1 MPVSRER
8 EIEWSVVMSEVSELW
23 WFMETWKSLSL
34 WLWCIAPQ
42 VPCKQQSERNG
53 QGTTFGHLLNC
64 SLDIFF
70 FKLYIILEYI
80 WINDVVIV
88 SGGQQRNSAIQIH
101 VSIFPEVP
109 TPSKL
114 PHNIR
119 QFPVL
124 YIRSLLVIHFKHS
137 SVYMSIPNSLTIPSP
152 ILGAKSL
159 GSGEK
164 ASKTILNYQCKITW
178 KSDLVVMDQAI
189 LTSGGTFNNQKRKCQ
204 HRSHK
209 VTIWLW
215 GLKKYYQKN
224 GS

>member
-23 WFMETWKSLSL
+23 WFMETWKSLSP

-137 SVYMSIPNSLTIPSP
+137 SVYMSIPNSLTVSP
-152 ILGAKSL
+152 RI
-159 GSGEK
+159 
-164 ASKTILNYQCKITW
+164 
-178 KSDLVVMDQAI
+178 
-189 LTSGGTFNNQKRKCQ
+189 FP
-204 HRSHK
+204 
-209 VTIWLW
+209 LW
-215 GLKKYYQKN
+215 QT
-224 GS
+224 